1 MRFKIKDMDVA
12 TGEVLVAVMN
22 EHDAALFD
30 LHLADRV
37 KLKRGNREVIAVVDF
52 AESERLVPKGSIGLF
67 EEVLEKLSARDCDMV
82 NLSVTNKPVSLT
94 YIKKK
99 MDGKEL
105 KYEEVREIINDTVSN
120 MITMV
125 ELTYYVAANYM
136 KGMSFRET
144 VALTRAMIDAGKRIK
159 LDARIVADKH
169 CIGGVAGN
177 RTTMI
182 TVPIL
187 TSAGLAMPKTSSRS
201 ITSPAGTADTMEL
214 IANVNLRMKEIL
226 STIKKTGGCMVWGG
240 AVELAPADDTIIN
253 IEHPLSIDAEG
264 QLLASIMAKKGSVSA
279 THLLVDIPVGR
290 DAKIESMK
298 EARHLGREFERLGKA
313 IGIKTK
319 VVITDGSQ
327 PIGNGIG
334 PALEARDVLWLL
346 KGDRRAPQDLKEKS
360 LYVSGLLLEM
370 CGKAGKGKGMQMAR
384 EILESGKAYHQF
396 MRIAGAQGLK
406 IKDEND
412 IYIGEHAYNHAA
424 GKSGTIRHISNKD
437 ISKIARIAGC
447 PKDKGAGLYLYK
459 HKGDRVKKG
468 DRIFTIYADT
478 KEKLK
483 FAKKTLLEIDG
494 VKIR

>member
-1 MRFKIKDMDVA
+1 MKLKVKDMDVA

-37 KLKRGNREVIAVVDF
+37 KLKRGNKEVITVVDF
-52 AESERLVPKGSIGLF
+52 AESENIVPKGSIGLF
-67 EEVLEKLSARDCDMV
+67 EEVLDKLSTKDGDIV
-82 NLSVTNKPVSLT
+82 NMSVTNKPISLT
-94 YIKKK
+94 YIKNK

-136 KGMSFRET
+136 RGMSFRET
-144 VALTRAMIDAGKRIK
+144 VALTRAMIDAGKKIK
-159 LDARIVADKH
+159 LDAKIVVDKH

-182 TVPIL
+182 SVPIL
-187 TSAGLAMPKTSSRS
+187 TAAGLAMPKTSSRS
-201 ITSPAGTADTMEL
+201 ITSPAGTADTMEI
-214 IANVNLRMKEIL
+214 IANVNLSMKEIL

-240 AVELAPADDTIIN
+240 AVDLAPADDTIIN

-279 THLLVDIPVGR
+279 THLLVDIPVGK

-298 EARHLGREFERLGKA
+298 EAKHLGRQFEKLGKA

-319 VVITDGSQ
+319 VIITDGSQ

-334 PALEARDVLWLL
+334 PALEARDVMWLL
-346 KGDRRAPQDLKEKS
+346 KGDKRAPQDLREKS
-360 LYVSGLLLEM
+360 IYVSGLLLEM
-370 CGKAGKGKGMQMAR
+370 CGKAKKGRGMQMA
-384 EILESGKAYHQF
+384 EDIIGSCKAYHQF
-396 MRIAGAQGLK
+396 MAIARAQGLK
-406 IKDEND
+406 IKDEKD
-412 IYIGEHAYNHAA
+412 IYIGEHTYNYIAE
-424 GKSGTIRHISNKD
+424 KSGTVRHISNKD
-437 ISKIARIAGC
+437 ISKVARIAGC
-447 PKDKGAGLYLYK
+447 PKDKGAGIYLYR
-459 HKGDRVKKG
+459 HKGDRVEKG
-468 DRIFTIYADT
+468 DKLFTIYADT

-483 FAKKTLLEIDG
+483 FAKQTLLEIDG
-494 VKIR
+494 VEIR